1 MAIHCAARFFDTPYT
16 QETNTTFPNCAQGEF
31 GNDGYRLILDS
42 ADDLTVVNEP
52 GTGGEGGVVTGGEG
66 GNTIV
71 VYQEPAPFDPS
82 ELDPASMSTAFGAGF
97 LLALVPAATAIGIK
111 HFFTF
116 VKRA

>member
-1 MAIHCAARFFDTPYT
+1 MAIHCAASFYNTPYT
-16 QETNTTFPNCAQGEF
+16 QETNSTFPNCAQGEF

-42 ADDLTVVNEP
+42 ADDLTVVSDP
-52 GTGGEGGVVTGGEG
+52 SADGEGGSVVEGG

-82 ELDPASMSTAFGAGF
+82 ELDPASLSSAFGAGF
-97 LLALVPAATAIGIK
+97 LVALLPAATMIGIK